1 MFFRFEDKRKKEKER
16 NGKNSKETHDSKD
29 NYLHRN
35 RGIHDYSKII
45 SVVATTFKLFFRFTK
60 KKKKKKKEEKNK
72 FKSWITR
79 RDMIQRIIIYI
90 EIGRLDQLL
99 LNCFSF
105 DLKVKEKEKRK
116 E

>member
-60 KKKKKKKEEKNK
+60 KKKK
-72 FKSWITR
+72 R
-79 RDMIQRIIIYI
+79 
-90 EIGRLDQLL
+90 
-99 LNCFSF
+99 
-105 DLKVKEKEKRK
+105 KRK
-116 E
+116 KRRTNLKAG

>member
-1 MFFRFEDKRKKEKER
+1 
-16 NGKNSKETHDSKD
+16 
-29 NYLHRN
+29 
-35 RGIHDYSKII
+35 
-45 SVVATTFKLFFRFTK
+45 
-60 KKKKKKKEEKNK
+60 
-72 FKSWITR
+72 
-79 RDMIQRIIIYI
+79 MIQRIIIYI